1 MKQRIFEI
9 SQASGMEVSKKEA
22 TCFIHQ
28 LAKDASKP
36 QTKQLFKWR
45 IDPDAGVDAGPGA
58 FCSEGLT
65 EGSLIKLCAITE
77 DGKTGVQFAFF
88 KHGVLWYMC
97 KEFGGDNSNDM
108 HLACLY
114 KMVSKAVHVAEPE
127 VTPTSASLA
136 DASKKPDP
144 LAQLR
149 EDIDKKYQ
157 KPQQELPKTRVADM
171 FRKVTAE
178 QISNRIL
185 RQPSMLSINVAEG
198 SPEFYRLETLIRAVV
213 SYIQAVRPKE
223 TRYLLRGYALRSAT
237 GDHRVCNHIMLSPMA
252 DIANAYVELDD
263 KYYGGLKPAEQT
275 EKFVADVVV
284 NMLIGI

>member
-36 QTKQLFKWR
+36 QSKQLFKWR
-45 IDPDAGVDAGPGA
+45 IDSDAGVDAGPGA

-65 EGSLIKLCAITE
+65 ESSLIKLCAITE

-127 VTPTSASLA
+127 VTPTSAYLTE
-136 DASKKPDP
+136 ASKKPDP
-144 LAQLR
+144 LAQLKA
-149 EDIDKKYQ
+149 DIDKKYQ
-157 KPQQELPKTRVADM
+157 KPQQERSGTRVGDM
-171 FRKVTAE
+171 FRKVTAD
-178 QISNRIL
+178 QIVDRIL
-185 RQPSMLSINVAEG
+185 RKPSMLSLNITVG
-198 SPEFYRLETLIRAVV
+198 SPDYTRVETLIRSVV
-213 SYIQAVRPKE
+213 GYIQAARP
-223 TRYLLRGYALRSAT
+223 TNSRYLLKGFALRSVT